1 MKLLMQLE
9 LEKFKIRKYII
20 IAFFITVAMCFFTT
34 ISLFSLEQI
43 HAKNYTKSIWMVTAA
58 ILDCYLIYAAM
69 LVSRVIV
76 EEYNKG
82 TITTLFT
89 YSVSRHKLLTAKILL
104 IIFVTLFF
112 TVVTEIVCID
122 YLVIMEPHFGLK
134 LNAFSRTDF
143 QEWIKQFGWSV
154 VIISAFTLFIICIG
168 FIKKTSQAVFLSSLF
183 SVLIVQIII
192 SQNYH
197 SISPVLVLLAIV
209 YTEYAIN
216 KHAYQTEEIK

>member
-34 ISLFSLEQI
+34 ISLFSLEQV
-43 HAKNYTKSIWMVTAA
+43 HAKNYTKSIWMITAA

-69 LVSRVIV
+69 LVSKIVV

-89 YSVSRHKLLTAKILL
+89 YSVNRHKLITAKILL
-104 IIFVTLFF
+104 VIAVTLLF
-112 TVVTEIVCID
+112 TAFTEIICID
-122 YLVIMEPHFGLK
+122 YLVLMEPHLELS

-143 QEWIKQFGWSV
+143 QEWIKQFGWSL
-154 VIISAFTLFIICIG
+154 VIISAFTLLITCVG
-168 FIKKTSQAVFLSSLF
+168 FIKKTSQAVFLTSLF
-183 SVLIVQIII
+183 SILVVQIII

-197 SISPVLVLLAIV
+197 SISPVLVLFAFVNCL
-209 YTEYAIN
+209 
-216 KHAYQTEEIK
+216 